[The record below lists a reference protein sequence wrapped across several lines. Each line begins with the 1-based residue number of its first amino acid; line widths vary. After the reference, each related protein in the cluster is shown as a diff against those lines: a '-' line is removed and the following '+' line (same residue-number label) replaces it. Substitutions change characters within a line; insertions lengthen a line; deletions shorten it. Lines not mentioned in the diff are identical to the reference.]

1 MKQIEN
7 MVIDNIKK
15 CFDGKLSSKDL
26 GLWAEKLWYYY
37 VEGKGKNITLKN
49 EGKILDL
56 LLDIAS
62 QWGMISSPFSGESE
76 KAKFPEEWLEEW
88 LKKLDRIKNAKK

>member
-1 MKQIEN
+1 MKQRYKLLFIQKKVIRKNRIKTKVQIYMKQIEN

-62 QWGMISSPFSGESE
+62 QWGMISSPFS
-76 KAKFPEEWLEEW
+76 
-88 LKKLDRIKNAKK
+88 